1 MTKKII
7 IISFQNL
14 EILKHSLKDSS
25 EEFREKNLEQ
35 LHHLCKTNPEH
46 IKKLILKDIQN
57 EIYQPNHEIHNQSI
71 IFDHINNK
79 FQISKK
85 LKPDDPN
92 HIASLTTRKF
102 HNFHSS
108 NDPDS
113 IEINLSIRK

>member
-1 MTKKII
+1 M
-7 IISFQNL
+7 
-14 EILKHSLKDSS
+14 
-25 EEFREKNLEQ
+25 
-35 LHHLCKTNPEH
+35 
-46 IKKLILKDIQN
+46 
-57 EIYQPNHEIHNQSI
+57 
-71 IFDHINNK
+71 FDHINNK